1 MSKTIHIVRHGKAE
15 PFGLVPSDFQRTLSP
30 RGAADARKAGAGL
43 RKRGISPGLLI
54 SSPAP
59 RALYTLRLIA
69 EELNLD
75 PETVVTDSMI
85 YEGGVD
91 DLLGLVRAFPDT
103 VDEVLFCG
111 HNPGVSELAGRL
123 FGAFCDGMGT
133 AEVVS
138 LVLDTDSWS
147 AAGNCA
153 CRLDGRISAD
163 RRD

>member
-15 PFGLVPSDFQRTLSP
+15 PFGLVQSDFQRTLSP
-30 RGAADARKAGAGL
+30 RGAADARKAGMKL
-43 RKRGISPGLLI
+43 RKRGIAPGLLI

-75 PETVVTDSMI
+75 PDTIITDSMI

-147 AAGNCA
+147 TAGNCA